1 MSSRI
6 TIKIRH
12 LFHFLSKRNL
22 CLCRTVIFYLWIQ
35 KVFQAFHLFY
45 LSLIGLHFRKV
56 EQPLEGMEKLQN
68 EEEKNEKF
76 LGMVFKK
83 RKVSI
88 NY

>member
-1 MSSRI
+1 M
-6 TIKIRH
+6 
-12 LFHFLSKRNL
+12 
-22 CLCRTVIFYLWIQ
+22 
-35 KVFQAFHLFY
+35 FQAFHLFY

-76 LGMVFKK
+76 LGIVFKK